1 MREKKSLYFGITL
14 ILLAIF
20 LGIILFQVYTI
31 SKLSAS
37 EENVVGTYTTGGEEE
52 AEYITLEQSGD
63 CAVYTQLGNIKWGT
77 YSKENEVISMTFS
90 DGTVY
95 AVHINEHIYTFSE
108 NSQSIVKF
116 QKISDTPT
124 YINVN

>member
-1 MREKKSLYFGITL
+1 MKEKKSIYLGITL
-14 ILLAIF
+14 VLLVIF
-20 LGIILFQVYTI
+20 LGIILFQAHTI
-31 SKLSAS
+31 SKLRAS
-37 EENVVGTYTTGGEEE
+37 EENVVGTYTTGEKKE

-77 YSKENEVISMTFS
+77 YSKEDEVISMAFS

-95 AVHINEHIYTFSE
+95 AVYMNEHIYTFSE
-108 NSQSIVKF
+108 SSQSIAKF

-124 YINVN
+124 YINVK

>member
-20 LGIILFQVYTI
+20 LGIILFQAYTI

-52 AEYITLEQSGD
+52 LSLI
-63 CAVYTQLGNIKWGT
+63 
-77 YSKENEVISMTFS
+77 
-90 DGTVY
+90 
-95 AVHINEHIYTFSE
+95 HI
-108 NSQSIVKF
+108 
-116 QKISDTPT
+116 
-124 YINVN
+124 